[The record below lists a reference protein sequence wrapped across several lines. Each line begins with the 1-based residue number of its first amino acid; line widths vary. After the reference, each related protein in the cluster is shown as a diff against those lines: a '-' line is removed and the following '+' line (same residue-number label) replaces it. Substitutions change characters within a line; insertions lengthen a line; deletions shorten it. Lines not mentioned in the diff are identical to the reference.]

1 MLHLFYNLLAMIN
14 AEFSSLLERSYAGNT
29 VQGLLS
35 ALLVFLI
42 ALAALYAARRVLLS
56 RLKLLAARTATDIDD
71 FFIHLLEKIGSFELA
86 LLSLYLATRSLALSA
101 GVDKALHLVF
111 VIALSFRA
119 VTLLQAAIAF
129 GLRKA
134 MGSSEREAD
143 SSSAMQVLH
152 LVLNVA
158 VWAGAII
165 FILDNLG
172 INISAMVAGLGIG
185 GVAVALAAQQ
195 ILGDLF
201 SSFVIFMDKPF
212 AIGDFIVLG
221 DIRGTVERVGI
232 KTTRVRSLSGEL
244 LVVPNKDLTSSVLR
258 NYKQMQRR
266 RIVMSFGVTE
276 PNAGTDTS
284 RIQTR
289 AVRTGDRFVV
299 DGRKVWNT
307 NAQHATHI
315 MLLARTAPRDPA
327 KPFAGLTLFFA
338 EFDRARITV
347 REIEKLGRAAV
358 DSNEIFIDG
367 LEVPAE
373 NVVGEVDRGFHHLL
387 DSLNPERIFTG
398 IEAVGI
404 GRAALELAVR
414 YAKERVV
421 FDRPI
426 GQNQAIAHPLA
437 LAWAKLEAAEAMCL
451 KAAWLFD
458 TGRPCGREANAA
470 KLMAA
475 EAGFSACDVA
485 LQTFGGYGYAKEFH
499 VERLWREIRLY
510 KIAPVSQQM
519 VLNYLAEH
527 VLGLPRSY

>member
-1 MLHLFYNLLAMIN
+1 VDFALTEQQELIRKEVTALARSFSLDYWLEKDRKAEYPLDWVKRFADAGWLGMIVPEAYGGSGLGVTEAALMLHEIC
-14 AEFSSLLERSYAGNT
+14 
-29 VQGLLS
+29 V
-35 ALLVFLI
+35 
-42 ALAALYAARRVLLS
+42 
-56 RLKLLAARTATDIDD
+56 
-71 FFIHLLEKIGSFELA
+71 
-86 LLSLYLATRSLALSA
+86 
-101 GVDKALHLVF
+101 
-111 VIALSFRA
+111 
-119 VTLLQAAIAF
+119 
-129 GLRKA
+129 
-134 MGSSEREAD
+134 
-143 SSSAMQVLH
+143 
-152 LVLNVA
+152 
-158 VWAGAII
+158 AGAGTSGASPIH
-165 FILDNLG
+165 FY
-172 INISAMVAGLGIG
+172 
-185 GVAVALAAQQ
+185 
-195 ILGDLF
+195 LF
-201 SSFVIFMDKPF
+201 TPMP
-212 AIGDFIVLG
+212 L
-221 DIRGTVERVGI
+221 I
-232 KTTRVRSLSGEL
+232 KHGAEPLKRAYLPRIASGE
-244 LVVPNKDLTSSVLR
+244 
-258 NYKQMQRR
+258 
-266 RIVMSFGVTE
+266 IVMSFGVTE

-284 RIQTR
+284 RVQTR
-289 AVRTGDRFVV
+289 AVRQGDRFVV

-327 KPFAGLTLFFA
+327 KPFAGLTLFFT

-373 NVVGEVDRGFHHLL
+373 NVVGEVGRGFHHLL

-404 GRAALELAVR
+404 GRAALERAVR

-458 TGRPCGREANAA
+458 HGRPCGAEANTA
-470 KLMAA
+470 KLLAA
-475 EAGFSACDVA
+475 EAGFEACDAA
-485 LQTFGGYGYAKEFH
+485 LQTHGGYGYAKEFY